1 MKTKHEIEKTRI
13 LNTVKML
20 TNVGRHLEASNLF
33 DKHFPNFLIKQ
44 FLFSF
49 RIYPM
54 TYSNNPNI
62 KRVKVYSGRNKNRM
76 WINATVF
83 IIGLSSLLL
92 AGYLTNKGF
101 EKCLQAGNFTYTECE
116 KKHYG

>member
-1 MKTKHEIEKTRI
+1 
-13 LNTVKML
+13 
-20 TNVGRHLEASNLF
+20 
-33 DKHFPNFLIKQ
+33 
-44 FLFSF
+44 
-49 RIYPM
+49 M

-101 EKCLQAGNFTYTECE
+101 EKCLQSGNYSTIECE
-116 KKHYG
+116 KLHYG